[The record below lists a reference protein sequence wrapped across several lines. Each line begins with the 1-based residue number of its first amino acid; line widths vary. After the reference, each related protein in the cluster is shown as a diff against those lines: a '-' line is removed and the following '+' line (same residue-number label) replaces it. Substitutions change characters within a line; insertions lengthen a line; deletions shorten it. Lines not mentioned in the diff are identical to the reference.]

1 MTSRCST
8 YRIRNVVVSPFFRM
22 FSLLL
27 RDCVRL
33 GVSVLGLVS
42 GALAEGKMAA
52 RRKAES
58 CIRDMGFVSRD
69 EFEAMSES
77 FRRYSSKHDKECSK
91 RDKK

>member
-1 MTSRCST
+1 
-8 YRIRNVVVSPFFRM
+8 M

-33 GVSVLGLVS
+33 GVSVLGI
-42 GALAEGKMAA
+42 AAETLAAGKMAA
-52 RRKAES
+52 VHKVES

-91 RDKK
+91 REK

>member
-1 MTSRCST
+1 
-8 YRIRNVVVSPFFRM
+8 M

-33 GVSVLGLVS
+33 GVSMLGIAVET
-42 GALAEGKMAA
+42 LAEGKTAA
-52 RRKAES
+52 RHRVES

-77 FRRYSSKHDKECSK
+77 FRRYSSKYDKECSK